1 LKLDKEKME
10 GRVVS
15 SWGPYTSISGTAKKT
30 GVAGLTAPARVVAP
44 APEPPP
50 APKLEVV
57 GATGS
62 ELASVFSSRAD
73 SFKGTIA
80 TDQLPMALQQVRPG
94 PKADDD
100 GALHALAE
108 GAKEVTLQQFV
119 MLVLFRRPVR
129 ADAPAKA
136 PAQAKAAVAPAQAPV
151 PSQAST
157 TAVKEAVK
165 EAVVAAT
172 TNQRGVSLTELS
184 KAAKAQQANANWWD
198 KAGGAWGS
206 KY

>member
-1 LKLDKEKME
+1 MTYDC
-10 GRVVS
+10 
-15 SWGPYTSISGTAKKT
+15 PYTSISGTAKRT
-30 GVAGLTAPARVVAP
+30 GVAGLTAPARLVAP
-44 APEPPP
+44 APESPP
-50 APKLEVV
+50 APKLEVL

-62 ELASVFSSRAD
+62 ELASVFSSMAD
-73 SFKGTIA
+73 KFKGTIA
-80 TDQLPMALQQVRPG
+80 TDQLPMALQHVSPG
-94 PKADDD
+94 STAEELA
-100 GALHALAE
+100 ALLALAE

-129 ADAPAKA
+129 ADAPAAAAKA
-136 PAQAKAAVAPAQAPV
+136 VVAAVPAVAAVAPAQAPV

-157 TAVKEAVK
+157 TAVK

>member
-1 LKLDKEKME
+1 
-10 GRVVS
+10 
-15 SWGPYTSISGTAKKT
+15 
-30 GVAGLTAPARVVAP
+30 VVAP

-50 APKLEVV
+50 APKLEVL

-62 ELASVFSSRAD
+62 ELASVFSSMAD
-73 SFKGTIA
+73 KFKGTIA
-80 TDQLPMALQQVRPG
+80 TDQLPMALQHVSPG
-94 PKADDD
+94 STAEELA
-100 GALHALAE
+100 ALLALAE

-129 ADAPAKA
+129 ADAPAA
-136 PAQAKAAVAPAQAPV
+136 AAKAAVAAVAAVAPAPAPV

-206 KY
+206 NY

>member
-1 LKLDKEKME
+1 MTYDC
-10 GRVVS
+10 
-15 SWGPYTSISGTAKKT
+15 PYTSISGTAKRT
-30 GVAGLTAPARVVAP
+30 GVAGLTAPARLVAP

-50 APKLEVV
+50 APKLEVL

-62 ELASVFSSRAD
+62 ELASVFSSMAD
-73 SFKGTIA
+73 KFKGTIA
-80 TDQLPMALQQVRPG
+80 TDKLPMALEQVSPG
-94 PKADDD
+94 STAEELA
-100 GALHALAE
+100 ALLALAE

-129 ADAPAKA
+129 ADAPAAAAKA
-136 PAQAKAAVAPAQAPV
+136 VVAAVPAVAAVAPAQAPV

-157 TAVKEAVK
+157 TAVKEAV
-165 EAVVAAT
+165 VSAT

>member
-1 LKLDKEKME
+1 MTYDC
-10 GRVVS
+10 
-15 SWGPYTSISGTAKKT
+15 PYTSISGTAKRT
-30 GVAGLTAPARVVAP
+30 GVAGLTAPARLVAP

-50 APKLEVV
+50 APKLEVL

-62 ELASVFSSRAD
+62 ELASVFSSIAD
-73 SFKGTIA
+73 KFKGTIA
-80 TDQLPMALQQVRPG
+80 TDKLPMALEQVSPG
-94 PKADDD
+94 STAEELA
-100 GALHALAE
+100 ALLALAE

-129 ADAPAKA
+129 ADAPAAAAKA
-136 PAQAKAAVAPAQAPV
+136 VVAAVPAVAAVAPAQAPV

>member
-1 LKLDKEKME
+1 MTYDC
-10 GRVVS
+10 
-15 SWGPYTSISGTAKKT
+15 PYTSISGTAKRT
-30 GVAGLTAPARVVAP
+30 GVAGLTAPARLVAP

-50 APKLEVV
+50 APKLEVL

-62 ELASVFSSRAD
+62 ELASVFSSMAD
-73 SFKGTIA
+73 KFKGTIA
-80 TDQLPMALQQVRPG
+80 TDKLPMALEQVSPG
-94 PKADDD
+94 STAEELA
-100 GALHALAE
+100 ALLALAE

-119 MLVLFRRPVR
+119 RLVRYRRPVR
-129 ADAPAKA
+129 ADAPAAAAKA
-136 PAQAKAAVAPAQAPV
+136 VVAAVTAVAAVAPAQAPV

-172 TNQRGVSLTELS
+172 TNQPNQRGVSLTELS